1 MSTNKKNNN
10 IELPTT
16 SRRYSAIFY
25 DGLIVILLLYIANL
39 VYDYSLPDTLLGR
52 LAVFFIPFFI
62 YDVLANTF
70 GITVGQLMTNTRV
83 RKIDDNNEKPNIIS
97 QILRSI
103 LKFWAAPISIILT
116 SLGKNKKAVHDMV
129 AKTIVIDNTT
139 DKDKIFTN
147 KKWFKFG
154 LWGGLYVLFIIW
166 DWNLWLILGIPIIY
180 DYYISKKVNWT
191 PWKTRDGKKKGM
203 IAEWFDAIIFA
214 VVAATIIRMF
224 LIEAFTIP
232 TSSMEKSLL
241 VADYLFV
248 SKISYGPRIPNTPI
262 AFPFAHHT
270 LPLTEKTPAYLE
282 WIKWDYHRLMGIDKI
297 RRGDATVFN
306 FPEGDTVCANQQAS
320 SYYSL
325 IRNYGRKAVVDNHQ
339 FGELIVRPVD
349 KQENYIKRCVAI
361 AGDTI
366 EIKNSELF
374 INGHHKT
381 EKEMQYKYFVSSN
394 LRFGKNFFKKYGIT
408 NEDKDMAQYW
418 LDPRYQ
424 AYDIINFINSD
435 STLSKFN
442 KETIYLI
449 PLTLKKV
456 EMIRKKGI
464 KAIRFIKPK
473 GNCNE
478 DVIPHNQNLAKWNE
492 DNFGPLW
499 IPKKGG
505 TIKLTPL
512 NLALYRRAIEIYEKN
527 KFEVKGDKIFINDKE
542 TKEYTFKMNYYWL
555 MGDNRH
561 NSADSRFWG
570 FVPEDHVVGKAL
582 FIWMS
587 TDKDKKGLSKI
598 RWNRIFKFIH

>member
-83 RKIDDNNEKPNIIS
+83 RKTDNHNEKPNIIS

-241 VADYLFV
+241 VGDYLFV

-374 INGHHKT
+374 INGQHET
-381 EKEMQYKYFVSSN
+381 ERELQYKYFVSSN

-424 AYDIINFINSD
+424 AFDIINFINSD

-442 KETIYLI
+442 KETIYLV
-449 PLTLKKV
+449 PLTSEKV
-456 EMIRKKGI
+456 ELIRKKGI
-464 KAIRFIKPK
+464 KAIRFVKPK

-570 FVPEDHVVGKAL
+570 FVPIDHVVGKAL